1 MKIYI
6 KNGNFLEK
14 MKKVMKLI
22 LKVIFF
28 IYLMQILK
36 CNVHKMKKIQLIY

>member
-22 LKVIFF
+22 LKVIFI

-36 CNVHKMKKIQLIY
+36 CNVQKMIKIQLIY

>member
-1 MKIYI
+1 MKIYL

-22 LKVIFF
+22 LKVIFI
-28 IYLMQILK
+28 IYLMRILK
-36 CNVHKMKKIQLIY
+36 CNVQKMIKIQLIY